1 MNTSFEEIYTIFLNK
16 ISDFEIASL
25 EDDEIAEYC
34 ERFLVSALSK
44 IHNLTNDLTDRDD
57 FEFSSELTDV
67 EKEIITCQMVVEW
80 IDSKLNTSSLL
91 TLFVGTKDENMA
103 SQANFINALSELKDK
118 QRSTVNALMRNYQYR
133 KFVEEGENK

>member
-1 MNTSFEEIYTIFLNK
+1 MNTSFEEIYTIFLSK

-34 ERFLVSALSK
+34 ERFLVSALSN

>member
-57 FEFSSELTDV
+57 FEFSSELTDI

-118 QRSTVNALMRNYQYR
+118 QRSTVNTLMRNYQFR

>member
-1 MNTSFEEIYTIFLNK
+1 MSTSFEDIYTIFLNK

-25 EDDEIAEYC
+25 EDDDINEYC

-44 IHNLTNDLTDRDD
+44 IHNLTNDLSDRND
-57 FEFSSELTDV
+57 FEFASELTDV

-103 SQANFINALSELKDK
+103 SQANFMNALAELKDK
-118 QRSTVNALMRNYQYR
+118 QRAMVNTLMRNYQYR
-133 KFVEEGENK
+133 KYVEEGENN

>member
-25 EDDEIAEYC
+25 EDDEISEYC

-44 IHNLTNDLTDRDD
+44 IHNLTNDLSDRDEA
-57 FEFSSELTDV
+57 EFASELTDV

-103 SQANFINALSELKDK
+103 SQANFINALTELKDK
-118 QRSTVNALMRNYQYR
+118 QRSTVNMLMRNYQYR
-133 KFVEEGENK
+133 KFVEEGENS

>member
-1 MNTSFEEIYTIFLNK
+1 MSTSFEDIYTIFLNK

-25 EDDEIAEYC
+25 EDDDINEYC

-44 IHNLTNDLTDRDD
+44 IHNLTNDLSDRND
-57 FEFSSELTDV
+57 FEFASELTDV

-103 SQANFINALSELKDK
+103 SQANFMNSLAELKDK
-118 QRSTVNALMRNYQYR
+118 QRAIVNTLMRNYQYR
-133 KFVEEGENK
+133 KYVEEGENN